1 MLDRLTQALTAR
13 LGVAPPGPGERL
25 VLRPR
30 FEQPWSQVTLFL
42 VVALGL
48 GLIFALYRRER
59 SIPSWGRWTL
69 TALRCLLFLVALVAV
84 NELVLAIDRTGLPHL
99 AILVDDS
106 ASQALTDQY
115 SDLEVAA
122 SVERLTGASGTALG
136 ELERIEIGKRWLARD
151 SGALLRRLQKNH
163 RLKIYAVGATTR
175 LIAEVDK
182 PEQVD
187 AALESVGRMQA
198 ASTESRLGD
207 GVRQVLSE
215 LRGIPPTALV
225 MLTDGQ
231 TTDGE
236 PLPKAAEAAR
246 RADVPLYLVGLGD
259 PQPPRNVEVADM
271 EVDDVAFVD
280 DVIPFTARLASQG
293 YAGEE
298 LTIRLSE
305 KSTPNGQPRVLTTKT
320 IKAPPDGRSIR
331 IPELDHRPREVG
343 EITYIIE
350 SIPKDREQSTADNR
364 VERKVTVKKEKLKIL
379 LVDGQP
385 RYEYRYLKTFL
396 ERDETIEL
404 SALLLSSDPEYA
416 DQDNT
421 AVPVFPTNRDDLFA
435 YDVVVLGDI
444 PGGFLTATQMKH
456 LADFVTVKGGGLVV
470 IAGQTF
476 TPLAFKGTP
485 LEDLLPVELADA
497 RDPTRGATA
506 GDIAAFRPRLTLE
519 GRTSPIFRFGSDEA
533 SSLTIWDGLQELYWY
548 MEAPRKKPAAV
559 VLAEHPTAVGS
570 DGPLALLAYHF
581 AGSGKVYYQA
591 VDDTWR
597 WRFRVG
603 DKYFGRYWI
612 QLLRFM
618 ARNKLLGNRQAELLA
633 DRARYQRGDMV
644 QLRVRFVNPAVT
656 PPGDRVRVEL
666 TRQGLPA
673 RVIDLPKVVGSE
685 NLFQT
690 GLNTLAEGTYTARL
704 LPPPVL
710 DPPVMP
716 VSFTIEPPAS
726 ERAKPSMN
734 REDLTIAARASEGR
748 FFTAAGLETLA
759 DTLPPPAKVPLDTD
773 PPIPIWNSWPILSLF
788 LLILLSEWLLRRKL
802 EMV

>member
-1 MLDRLTQALTAR
+1 MFERLTQALIAR
-13 LGVAPPGPGERL
+13 LGVAPPGPGERI

-30 FEQPWSQVTLFL
+30 FEQPWSQVTLF
-42 VVALGL
+42 VVLAVGL
-48 GLIFALYRRER
+48 GLIVHLYRRER
-59 SIPSWGRWTL
+59 SVPAWGRRTL
-69 TALRCLLFLVALVAV
+69 MTLRCLLFLVALVAV
-84 NELVLAIDRTGLPHL
+84 NELVLGVDRTGLPHL

-115 SDLEVAA
+115 SDPEVAS
-122 SVERLTGASGTALG
+122 SVEKLTGASGSALG
-136 ELERIEIGKRWLARD
+136 ELPRIEIAKRWISQND
-151 SGALLRRLQKNH
+151 GDLLQRLQKNH
-163 RLKIYAVGATTR
+163 RLKIYAVGSTTR
-175 LIAEVDK
+175 LVAEVDK
-182 PEQVD
+182 ADQVE
-187 AALESVGRMQA
+187 AAVAAVTKLEA

-207 GVRQVLSE
+207 GVKQVLSE

-236 PLPKAAEAAR
+236 NLPKAAESAR

-280 DVIPFTARLASQG
+280 DVIPFTARLTSQG

-305 KSTPNGQPRVLTTKT
+305 KTTPNGQPRPLGTKT

-350 SIPKDREQSTADNR
+350 SVPKDREQSTADNR

-385 RYEYRYLKTFL
+385 RFEYRYLKNFL
-396 ERDETIEL
+396 EREETIDL

-421 AVPVFPTNRDDLFA
+421 AVAVFPTNRDDLFA
-435 YDVVVLGDI
+435 YDVVILGDI
-444 PGGFLTATQMKH
+444 PASFLTATQARN
-456 LADFVTVKGGGLVV
+456 LAEFVTIKGGGLVL
-470 IAGQTF
+470 IAGQSF
-476 TPLAFKGTP
+476 TPVAFKGTP
-485 LEDLLPVELADA
+485 LEDLLPIELADA
-497 RDPTRGATA
+497 RDPTRGAAA
-506 GDIAAFRPRLTLE
+506 GDLAAFRPRMTLE
-519 GRTSPIFRFGSDEA
+519 GRTSPIFRFGADEA
-533 SSLTIWDGLQELYWY
+533 ASVSIWDGLQELFWY

-570 DGPLALLAYHF
+570 DGPLPLMLYHF
-581 AGSGKVYYQA
+581 AGSGKVYYQGL
-591 VDDTWR
+591 DDTWR

-618 ARNKLLGNRQAELLA
+618 ARSKLLGNRQAELIA

-666 TRQGLPA
+666 ARQGLPP
-673 RVIDLPKVVGSE
+673 RILDLPKVVGSN

-690 GLNTLAEGTYTARL
+690 SLNTLAEGSYTARL

-716 VSFTIEPPAS
+716 VNFVIEPPAS

-734 REDLTIAARASEGR
+734 REELAQAAKTSDGR
-748 FFTAAGLETLA
+748 FFTAAGLETLVS
-759 DTLPPPAKVPLDTD
+759 TLPPPAKVPLDTD
-773 PPIPIWNSWPILSLF
+773 PPIPIWNSWPILLLF
-788 LLILLSEWLLRRKL
+788 LLILLTEWLLRRKL